1 MIEPRYTRGEI
12 QTRQRVF
19 GFLSRVTTLLALA
32 ALGFLL
38 TRPAMALPVGW
49 VVMAV
54 IVIQLSLAYSPD
66 FSASREVV
74 PARSTHGRR
83 QQP

>member
-1 MIEPRYTRGEI
+1 MTEPGNMKGTS
-12 QTRQRVF
+12 QTRKRVF
-19 GFLSRVTTLLALA
+19 AFLSRVTTLLGLA

-38 TRPAMALPVGW
+38 TRPTMALPVGR
-49 VVMAV
+49 VVIAV
-54 IVIQLSLAYSPD
+54 IVIQLSLAYSQD
-66 FSASREVV
+66 YSASREAE